1 MKNYGRWTVTAVA
14 DAAHRCRR
22 ITGAREGM
30 LQRSQPAGADR
41 GDVARPGR
49 APARHRLGQP
59 ARQPRAEHPARQP
72 PKCMRRRAR
81 PDRVSF
87 A

>member
-49 APARHRLGQP
+49 APARHRLG
-59 ARQPRAEHPARQP
+59 
-72 PKCMRRRAR
+72 
-81 PDRVSF
+81 
-87 A
+87 